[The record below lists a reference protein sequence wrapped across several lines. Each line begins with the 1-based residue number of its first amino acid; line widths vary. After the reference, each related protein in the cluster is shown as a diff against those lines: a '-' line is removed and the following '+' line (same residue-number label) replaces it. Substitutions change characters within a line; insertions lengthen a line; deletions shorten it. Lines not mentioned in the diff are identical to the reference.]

1 MKKLLCVLLSL
12 TLLLG
17 AFGAFASASPVR
29 YVVLG
34 DSIAY
39 GSGLSNPREAVYG
52 RIVADTNGYDYEN
65 YAVPGHTTANLLR
78 RMAEPKVKEAVKNAD
93 IVNISIG
100 GNNFLLGDLGGILF
114 DGIVKEDYRRLDEI
128 AAGLYEDLGKI
139 VDEIRAVNAHAAI
152 VLQTLYNPQTGA
164 VGEVYGEGAKRLN
177 ETFRAFEKDRPGEIL
192 VADVAAV
199 LTDSDLDFAEDR
211 IHPSAAGNEKIARV
225 VLETLY
231 ENGLGASTEPVIAVK
246 GRDARGTGGFTLFVR
261 LCGAFFKMLRAI
273 RNLFSFGR

>member
-17 AFGAFASASPVR
+17 VFGAFASASPVR

-52 RIVADTNGYDYEN
+52 RIVADTNGYVYEN
-65 YAVPGHTTANLLR
+65 YAVPGHTTSNLLR
-78 RMAEPKVKEAVKNAD
+78 RLEEPQVKEAVKNAD

-100 GNNFLLGDLGGILF
+100 GNNFLLGDLNGILYN
-114 DGIVKEDYRRLDEI
+114 GIVKEDYRRLDEI
-128 AAGLYEDLGKI
+128 AEGLYTDLGRI
-139 VDEIRAVNAHAAI
+139 VDAIRAVNTHAVI

-164 VGEVYGEGAKRLN
+164 VGEVYAQGAQRLN

-192 VADVAAV
+192 IADVAAA

-231 ENGLGASTEPVIAVK
+231 ENGLGASTEPVIAAE
-246 GRDARGTGGFTLFVR
+246 GRDARGTGVFTFFVKIY
-261 LCGAFFKMLRAI
+261 GAFFRMLRMV
-273 RNLFSFGR
+273 RNLLSFGR